1 LSIATSILKTTTLA
15 VALSVAV
22 AACAQSQETND
33 EPGVGEDE
41 SMQQPQVKGPQVLLE
56 TSMGNIIIGFYP
68 DQAPLSVENF
78 IAYVEAGHYDGLVFH
93 RVIPDF
99 MIQAGGHEADLTARD
114 GGRAPIR
121 NESDNGMSNTR
132 GTIAMAR
139 TGDPHSASSQF
150 FINHTDNTSL
160 NFGENPQSPN
170 GWGYTV
176 FGTVLEGMDVV
187 DAIAAVPTGNAGG
200 MQNVPVEPV
209 TIVAASVDQP

>member
-93 RVIPDF
+93 RVMPDF

-209 TIVAASVDQP
+209 TIVAASVVQP

>member
-1 LSIATSILKTTTLA
+1 MSIATSILKTTTLA

-93 RVIPDF
+93 RVMPDF

-209 TIVAASVDQP
+209 TIVAASVVQP